1 MNNLIAF
8 LRRFLK
14 RQLIG
19 CLIGVCI
26 AIVVMVFVDCFSFL
40 RNIELKT
47 VDLRFKLRQ
56 ITGSK
61 LVQGAVEERI
71 VIVETD
77 EFTLEKLGRIGQW
90 PLHYHKRIIN
100 YINGGGAK
108 AICFCMD
115 LPQSEKAEF
124 SDFLKVVKEAGNV
137 YFAGSLYSSK
147 KVRNFDILGQ
157 LERFSLNISKDKVKR
172 IEGKEIFF
180 FPEFELAQ
188 ASKGIGFVES
198 PLDEDGVLRR
208 VRLFA
213 NCRNGIFPFLPLVIA
228 CDYLNESKGKIEFTP
243 GKGINLGK
251 FTVPVDK
258 EGRMFINYIG
268 DVHSF
273 RYTSYFNVLN
283 ERIPQLFFENKIV
296 LIGSTAAGISRLINT
311 PFSSSC
317 PMPEVLAN
325 VIFNLT
331 EGDFL
336 TRPNKFLGIIFG
348 LILGAILGLLAIS
361 ISPVKLVGIV
371 LTYSLIHS
379 VFCFYLFVAES
390 VWIRMFVPFL
400 IIFLTCSGVWL
411 YRYLIYST
419 EAIIDELTKVFN
431 RRVFDERLEKELKSS
446 IKNQTPLSLII
457 LDIDNFKRFN
467 DTYGHPVGDK
477 ILEAIAFLLKR
488 NVRSKDFI
496 ARYGGE
502 EFAIILP
509 KTPVERAQIV
519 GERLRRAVETNIF
532 YDGSNVLPKITISV
546 GVAGYPMN
554 ALTKED
560 LIEAADKAL
569 YEAKRNGRNNV
580 MVSNVGVE

>member
-1 MNNLIAF
+1 
-8 LRRFLK
+8 
-14 RQLIG
+14 
-19 CLIGVCI
+19 
-26 AIVVMVFVDCFSFL
+26 
-40 RNIELKT
+40 
-47 VDLRFKLRQ
+47 
-56 ITGSK
+56 
-61 LVQGAVEERI
+61 
-71 VIVETD
+71 
-77 EFTLEKLGRIGQW
+77 
-90 PLHYHKRIIN
+90 
-100 YINGGGAK
+100 
-108 AICFCMD
+108 
-115 LPQSEKAEF
+115 
-124 SDFLKVVKEAGNV
+124 
-137 YFAGSLYSSK
+137 
-147 KVRNFDILGQ
+147 
-157 LERFSLNISKDKVKR
+157 
-172 IEGKEIFF
+172 
-180 FPEFELAQ
+180 
-188 ASKGIGFVES
+188 
-198 PLDEDGVLRR
+198 
-208 VRLFA
+208 
-213 NCRNGIFPFLPLVIA
+213 
-228 CDYLNESKGKIEFTP
+228 
-243 GKGINLGK
+243 
-251 FTVPVDK
+251 
-258 EGRMFINYIG
+258 
-268 DVHSF
+268 
-273 RYTSYFNVLN
+273 VLN